1 MNELSCTMHKLVIFQ
16 AYCQVI
22 YTSDALTSIQKN
34 VYCKIQTDTFPNN
47 TRAYYFNA
55 FTVRIGF
62 SKWSTKIE
70 HSSPYTEESRFR
82 VQSIGRE
89 DFRMKFECL
98 VVTDPTNPGL
108 FTA

>member
-1 MNELSCTMHKLVIFQ
+1 MLVIFQ

-82 VQSIGRE
+82 AQSIGWN
-89 DFRMKFECL
+89 L
-98 VVTDPTNPGL
+98 S
-108 FTA
+108 A